1 MDPRIYY
8 VTSETYRNT
17 CLQQGDVVVDD
28 DSEVLLR
35 DICKVFVYQ
44 QKVVGEKKKY
54 CEEKLRVEATYL
66 SLVQKRKA
74 FYETITDEFEEQSEN
89 NYLDLVCIN
98 QPETERYV
106 NAIESYKNVVSQ
118 LVSMKF
124 AVCLKIANDDE
135 EILKICGRSQRRWQS
150 VSVIYTQ
157 KETYINLKFFKSPE
171 DRRDNVDLNSNYERT
186 KLKDITPAKIAQRY
200 WKCLEPHVS
209 LLVGFTDSVDFESV
223 CDLLTEFGLK
233 DCHNGWM
240 IMKEFDKE
248 KMSFSGKYM
257 ENRRHV
263 EVITGPW
270 SNVTEFYKDLQTTN
284 TIEFSVYSK
293 LDVRFGIENDMPYER
308 IEEVRR
314 DVDVWRCKTRRNLLV
329 DVVMILIRLFPQPYV
344 ILEILDWLNIFGGLP
359 HTEKINLIY
368 KVRQRVAT
376 MFSLENSNKDRKL
389 AE

>member
-270 SNVTEFYKDLQTTN
+270 SNVTEFYKDLQITN
-284 TIEFSVYSK
+284 TVEFSVYSK

-314 DVDVWRCKTRRNLLV
+314 DVDVWRCKTRRNLFV

-376 MFSLENSNKDRKL
+376 MFSRENSNKDRKL